1 VFAVW
6 LTGLPASGKSTIA
19 KALEGE
25 LASRGVRVALLE
37 SDALRR
43 VFTPRPTYS
52 DGEREVFYGS
62 LVFVGKLLVE
72 HGVPV
77 IFDATAIKRRWRDRA
92 RAEIPRFAEVHVVC
106 PVEVCAARDPKGI
119 YRMAREGRASTVP
132 GVQAEYE
139 PPERPEVT
147 VRGDA
152 EDPRGAAGTIV
163 ARLVELGFL
172 P

>member
-19 KALEGE
+19 RALVAE
-25 LASRGVRVALLE
+25 LASRGVRPAVLE

-52 DGEREVFYGS
+52 DDEREIFYGS
-62 LVFVGKLLVE
+62 LIFVGKLLVE

-77 IFDATAIKRRWRDRA
+77 IFDATANRRRWRDRA
-92 RAEIPRFAEVHVVC
+92 RAEITRFAEVHVAC
-106 PVEVCAARDPKGI
+106 PIEVCSARDPKGI
-119 YRMAREGRASTVP
+119 YRMAREGSSSTVP
-132 GVQAEYE
+132 GVQTEYE
-139 PPERPEVT
+139 PPEKPEVT

-152 EDPRGAAGTIV
+152 QDARGAALAIV
-163 ARLVELGFL
+163 ARLRELGFL